1 MYQPAA
7 GHPTPEEIIAF
18 VDGDTTQEVAGHVHG
33 CATCST
39 EVDAFAGTQTD
50 LRQLLYRFDCPQP
63 HALGEYELGL
73 VSTEERVRVA
83 QHAVEC
89 DACTAELLMLREYMA
104 TETALPQSI
113 FSQLRRV
120 VATVLVP
127 ASGLGLAGVR
137 GADSALRQYRVEGA
151 SVSIGNGPDRGSLIG
166 LLVLEDAERMRGEVR
181 LLPAQGLPLVAD
193 LDDLGNFDFFD
204 VAPGAYAL
212 EIQLPDEIIV
222 VQHLQVD

>member
-1 MYQPAA
+1 MYRPDA

-18 VDGDTTQEVAGHVHG
+18 VDGDRTREVAGHVHG

-39 EVDAFAGTQTD
+39 EVGAFATTQSD

-73 VSTEERVRVA
+73 VPTEERVRIA

-89 DACTAELLMLREYMA
+89 DACTADLLMLREYMA
-104 TETALPQSI
+104 TDVSVPQPM
-113 FSQLRRV
+113 FAQLRRV
-120 VATVLVP
+120 VASVLMP
-127 ASGLGLAGVR
+127 AAGLGLAGVR

-151 SVSIGNGPDRGSLIG
+151 SVSIGSGPDRGSLIG
-166 LLVLEDAERMRGEVR
+166 LLVVDDAQRMQGEVR
-181 LLPAQGLPLVAD
+181 LLPGQGPALTSD
-193 LDDLGNFDFFD
+193 LDELGNFEFFD